1 MGFPFFCSQKKN
13 AATGSRATGDFGEE
27 ASVRYLKKLHLRIL
41 ARNVRCGG
49 HEEIDI
55 VAEDRT
61 TRRYVEVKTRRQSP
75 DLPSRFGTPAEAVTR
90 EKQRH
95 LISAARAYQSSRPT
109 KKAVYMDVIE
119 VYLDPEQE
127 EPALL
132 AVRYL
137 RDAFRA

>member
-1 MGFPFFCSQKKN
+1 MRLPFFHPRRKN
-13 AATGSRATGDFGEE
+13 DATGARATGDYGED
-27 ASVRYLKKLHLRIL
+27 AAARYLAKLGFRIL

-49 HEEIDI
+49 HEELDI

-61 TRRYVEVKTRRQSP
+61 TRHYVEVKTRRQSP

-95 LISAARAYQSSRPT
+95 LISAARAYQNSRQT
-109 KKAVYMDVIE
+109 NKTVSMDIIE
-119 VYLDPEQE
+119 VYLDPEKE
-127 EPALL
+127 EPSLL
-132 AVRYL
+132 ALRYL